1 MDIEITKPHYKK
13 LEAYIKIRTQAE
25 NPSFWYGTFSVDK
38 AMSYAIDG
46 KASSEE
52 VKEQFCNEA
61 ASDLLKLAKDAQD
74 AKSTIAL
81 HEIRDYLNS
90 DDCPVEVISHLMIGQ
105 HIYEHLTPAT
115 LTEIGLQ

>member
-1 MDIEITKPHYKK
+1 MDIETTKPHYEK
-13 LEAYIKIRTQAE
+13 LEAYIKSRAQTE

-46 KASSEE
+46 KSSKE
-52 VKEQFCNEA
+52 VMKEQLRHDA
-61 ASDLLKLAKDAQD
+61 ASDLLKLTKDAQD
-74 AKSTIAL
+74 AKSTTAL

-105 HIYEHLTPAT
+105 HIYEYLTPAT

>member
-1 MDIEITKPHYKK
+1 MDIETTKPHYEK
-13 LEAYIKIRTQAE
+13 LESYIKSRAKAE
-25 NPSFWYGTFSVDK
+25 NPSFWHGTFSIDK

-52 VKEQFCNEA
+52 VKEQLCNEA

-74 AKSTIAL
+74 AKSTSAL

-115 LTEIGLQ
+115 LKELEL

>member
-1 MDIEITKPHYKK
+1 MDIETTKPHYEK
-13 LEAYIKIRTQAE
+13 LESYIKSRSKAE
-25 NPSFWYGTFSVDK
+25 NPSFWHGTFSVDK

-46 KASSEE
+46 KPSNE
-52 VKEQFCNEA
+52 VMKEQLRHDA
-61 ASDLLKLAKDAQD
+61 ASDLLKLTKDAQD
-74 AKSTIAL
+74 AKSTTAL

-105 HIYEHLTPAT
+105 HIYEYLTPAT